1 MQDQLDLK
9 VKIVTDNIIDLPK
22 LSSIELGEGA
32 FYGYAMGFRELKDLW
47 FMGSSGF
54 NWRDNVL
61 VMKSIGL
68 RRNVS

>member
-1 MQDQLDLK
+1 MQNQLDLK
-9 VKIVTDNIIDLPK
+9 VELVTDNKIDLPS

-32 FYGYAMGFRELKDLW
+32 FCGCAMGLGELKDLW
-47 FMGSSGF
+47 FMGSFGF